1 MRSDRDTAEREELR
15 RDVQRRTTAPRGA
28 AFIQIDRPEVVVA
41 VLSVAA
47 PALTQWSEIFWPAF
61 LKCRPFRDV
70 P

>member
-1 MRSDRDTAEREELR
+1 MRSDRDRVERKKLW

-47 PALTQWSEIFWPAF
+47 PGVNAGSEIF
-61 LKCRPFRDV
+61 
-70 P
+70 